1 MTAPTPAVLALA
13 RSSLPTRRV
22 SAAVAPANRGQ
33 FASLLRQASVS
44 LTGPSAPQV
53 PRRPASLSTALPL
66 NTLPLTH
73 AAFQPV
79 ASGGAAPISR
89 GEILTRAQSL
99 MDVPYVWGG
108 NSSSGLDCSAF
119 VSQVWGVSRHTT
131 DSLSQVATPISK
143 EELQPGDALNL
154 TTSADSR
161 GTGHV
166 RLFEKWA
173 DAAHT
178 RMWVYEETPPRSV
191 HHVINWD
198 PNYTP
203 MRRQNVVNSL

>member
-1 MTAPTPAVLALA
+1 VTAPTPAVLALT

-33 FASLLRQASVS
+33 FASLLRQATLSTTAPSSLPAVRRPVS
-44 LTGPSAPQV
+44 LTSA
-53 PRRPASLSTALPL
+53 
-66 NTLPLTH
+66 LPLTH

-79 ASGGAAPISR
+79 TMTSGGPAPISR
-89 GEILTRAQSL
+89 GEILARAQNL

-131 DSLSQVATPISK
+131 DNLSQVATPIAK
-143 EELQPGDALNL
+143 ENLQAGDALNL

-166 RLFEKWA
+166 RLFDKWA

-178 RMWVYEETPPRSV
+178 KMWVYEETPPKSV

-198 PNYTP
+198 PKYTP
-203 MRRQNVVNSL
+203 MRRLSVVDSL

>member
-22 SAAVAPANRGQ
+22 SASVAPANRGQ
-33 FASLLRQASVS
+33 FASLLRQASLP

-53 PRRPASLSTALPL
+53 ARKPVSLSTALPL

-79 ASGGAAPISR
+79 TSGGTTPISR
-89 GEILTRAQSL
+89 GEILARAQSL

-131 DSLSQVATPISK
+131 DTLNQVAAPISK

-178 RMWVYEETPPRSV
+178 KMWVYEETPPKSV

-198 PNYTP
+198 PKYTP
-203 MRRQNVVNSL
+203 MRRAGVIDSL

>member
-1 MTAPTPAVLALA
+1 
-13 RSSLPTRRV
+13 
-22 SAAVAPANRGQ
+22 
-33 FASLLRQASVS
+33 
-44 LTGPSAPQV
+44 
-53 PRRPASLSTALPL
+53 L

-73 AAFQPV
+73 AAFQP
-79 ASGGAAPISR
+79 APPAANGTAPISR
-89 GEILTRAQSL
+89 GEILARAQSL

-108 NSSSGLDCSAF
+108 TSSSGLDCSAF

-131 DSLSQVATPISK
+131 DTLNQVATPISK
-143 EELQPGDALNL
+143 DDLQPGDALNL

-166 RLFEKWA
+166 RLFDKWA

-178 RMWVYEETPPRSV
+178 KMWVYEETPPKSV

-198 PNYTP
+198 PKYTP
-203 MRRQNVVNSL
+203 MRRLNVVS

>member
-1 MTAPTPAVLALA
+1 VTAPTPAVLALA

-33 FASLLRQASVS
+33 FASLLRQASLS
-44 LTGPSAPQV
+44 LPGASAPQV
-53 PRRPASLSTALPL
+53 ARKPLSLSTALPL
-66 NTLPLTH
+66 NSMPLTH

-79 ASGGAAPISR
+79 TSAGTAPISR
-89 GEILTRAQSL
+89 GEILARAQNL

-131 DSLSQVATPISK
+131 DTLNQVATPISK
-143 EELQPGDALNL
+143 EQLQAGDALNL

-161 GTGHV
+161 GSGHV

-178 RMWVYEETPPRSV
+178 KMWVYEETPPKSV

-198 PNYTP
+198 PKYTP
-203 MRRQNVVNSL
+203 MRRQNVVDSL

>member
-1 MTAPTPAVLALA
+1 
-13 RSSLPTRRV
+13 LPTRRV

-33 FASLLRQASVS
+33 FASLLHQASLS
-44 LTGPSAPQV
+44 LTGPSAPQIA
-53 PRRPASLSTALPL
+53 RTPASLSTSLPL

-79 ASGGAAPISR
+79 TSAGTAPISR
-89 GEILTRAQSL
+89 GEILSRAQNL

-131 DSLSQVATPISK
+131 DTLNQVATPISK
-143 EELQPGDALNL
+143 DQLQAGDALNL

-178 RMWVYEETPPRSV
+178 RMWVYEETPPKSV

-198 PNYTP
+198 PKYTP
-203 MRRQNVVNSL
+203 MRRQNVVDSL

>member
-1 MTAPTPAVLALA
+1 VTAPTPAVLALA

-22 SAAVAPANRGQ
+22 SAAVAPASRGQ
-33 FASLLRQASVS
+33 FASVLRQASLSLSGPATPQVTRKPVS
-44 LTGPSAPQV
+44 VSSALPFSAP
-53 PRRPASLSTALPL
+53 T
-66 NTLPLTH
+66 LTH

-79 ASGGAAPISR
+79 TSPGTAPISR
-89 GEILTRAQSL
+89 GEILARAQSL

-131 DSLSQVATPISK
+131 DTLNQVATPISK
-143 EELQPGDALNL
+143 EQLQPGDALNL

-161 GTGHV
+161 GIGHV

-178 RMWVYEETPPRSV
+178 KMWVYEETPPRSV

-198 PNYTP
+198 PKYTP
-203 MRRQNVVNSL
+203 MRRVGVTDSL

>member
-1 MTAPTPAVLALA
+1 VTAPTAAVLALA

-22 SAAVAPANRGQ
+22 SAAVAPANRPQ
-33 FASLLRQASVS
+33 FASLLRQASFS
-44 LTGPSAPQV
+44 LPGASAPQV
-53 PRRPASLSTALPL
+53 ARKLSVSTALPL
-66 NTLPLTH
+66 STPALTH

-79 ASGGAAPISR
+79 TSGGSAPISR
-89 GEILTRAQSL
+89 GEILARAQSL

-131 DSLSQVATPISK
+131 DTLSQVATPISK

-198 PNYTP
+198 SKYTP
-203 MRRQNVVNSL
+203 MRRQNVVDGL

>member
-1 MTAPTPAVLALA
+1 V

-22 SAAVAPANRGQ
+22 SAAVSSGARGQ
-33 FASLLRQASVS
+33 FASLLRQATQTVTPPTLKRPVS
-44 LTGPSAPQV
+44 L
-53 PRRPASLSTALPL
+53 ASS
-66 NTLPLTH
+66 LPLTH
-73 AAFQPV
+73 AAFQP
-79 ASGGAAPISR
+79 AQLAAGGPTPISR
-89 GEILTRAQSL
+89 GDILANAQRL

-119 VSQVWGVSRHTT
+119 VSQVWGVARHTT
-131 DSLSQVATPISK
+131 DNLSQVATQISK
-143 EELQPGDALNL
+143 EDLQAGDALNL

-178 RMWVYEETPPRSV
+178 KMWVYEETPPKSV

-198 PNYTP
+198 PKYTP
-203 MRRQNVVNSL
+203 MRRQNVVEGL